1 MTRRKVI
8 YLYFKPRPRHIL
20 LLIGIL
26 FGVASLSGVDV
37 RPDLRKIEP
46 LMLATDEPAMVAA
59 QGMVMSATGRL
70 PPLPRVFVHL
80 REEEQAFPGKI
91 EALGGTASPI
101 HPRLF
106 SGAIPRDAARYIS
119 RWPEVAYIEAEKL
132 ARPMLDE
139 SRPAVSADIVHA
151 GKGLPAG
158 YDGTGAYVGVV
169 DSGLSSGHLDFFLNG
184 NPSLSR
190 VAHWYP
196 NETNAGSDTDWH
208 GTHVAGIAAGNGFLS
223 GGRFTGMAPGAD
235 LLVAR
240 TTFTTVDIQNAV
252 ANLLTSAGTTPVA
265 INLSLGLLTGPH
277 DGSSGFEIAIGSY
290 ATNGVFPSGKQ
301 IVSAAAGNEG
311 THREHFQS
319 VLPPFGSV
327 TASLSLEAG
336 SSFIDGWA
344 DGEDRYTVTATLGAE
359 SASAPTGTNASSPG
373 GRVSIFNRTDSPPNG
388 ATHISVFFSAS
399 AATSASI
406 LLRRTR
412 NGGNGK
418 VDAYIDVFEG
428 NFSIGTGA
436 GTITEP
442 ANAEDV
448 IAVGSFETKTPAG
461 SPATQNIS
469 SFSSLGPTRD
479 GRGKPDLAA
488 PGAVLYSAKSL
499 DPYLD
504 APPEPQTVPGEPDYI
519 ILQGTSMSAPHV
531 AGIAAL
537 VWESNPNLSS
547 AQMRERLRR
556 TAAAPTDGSAVPNM
570 TWGYGKVNAL
580 DAVTETV
587 AGISGPART
596 LPGQNLTLRA
606 DEKSSGPYGNPV
618 TYSWTAPPGATV
630 TPTGLKTKFFAN
642 TAGDYLVTL
651 TAAPGSAPYNQA
663 SVTIR
668 VNNVPTASISG
679 PAAVDN
685 VTSIPF
691 TGTGLDADGQPLSFH
706 WILLARPSTSSSVLT
721 TANVDNAALVPD
733 VSGTYEVGLRVND
746 GLDDSALATHTVTVA
761 LVTGSSDGGGGGGGC
776 AIGSRNSKQDG
787 ASSSDALLLLLSPLG
802 VLWARRRVYRLL
814 RPCLRRSSPRR

>member
-1 MTRRKVI
+1 VTRRKVI

-26 FGVASLSGVDV
+26 FGVVSLSGVDV

-59 QGMVMSATGRL
+59 QGKVMSATGRL

-151 GKGLPAG
+151 GTGLRAG

-277 DGSSGFEIAIGSY
+277 DGSSGFENAIGSY

-580 DAVTETV
+580 SAITETV

-606 DEKSSGPYGNPV
+606 DEKSSGPYGNAV
-618 TYSWTAPPGATV
+618 TYSWLAPGATI
-630 TPTGLKTKFFAN
+630 TPSGTPATFTAN
-642 TAGDYLVTL
+642 TPGDYPVTL
-651 TAAPGSAPYNQA
+651 TASPGSAPYNIA
-663 SVTIR
+663 SATIH

-679 PAAVDN
+679 PASVDN
-685 VTSIPF
+685 VTSVTF
-691 TGTGLDADGQPLSFH
+691 TGIGNDADTQPLSFH
-706 WILLARPSTSSSVLT
+706 WILLARPSGSASVLT
-721 TANVDNAALVPD
+721 TANVENITLVPD
-733 VSGTYEVGLRVND
+733 VSGTYELGLRVND
-746 GLDDSALATHTVTVA
+746 GLDDSELATHTVTVA
-761 LVTGSSDGGGGGGGC
+761 LVTGSGGGSGGC
-776 AIGSRNSKQDG
+776 SVVSGKGEDE
-787 ASSSDALLLLLSPLG
+787 ASMVASLLLLLSPLG
-802 VLWARRRVYRLL
+802 VLCVRKRVYRFP
-814 RPCLRRSSPRR
+814 RQCHRRGSPRR